1 MVFMLPMSIAAA
13 VSIRVGHQ
21 LGEHNVDGAKISSHV
36 GLIVAFVTALMTAA
50 LTIIF
55 REHIIE
61 LYTDNK
67 EVLQIALHLL
77 FMAAVYQCSDAIQV
91 VAAGALRGYKD
102 MNSILSRTLFSY
114 WIVGMPVGYILGM
127 TDWVTDKAMGVDGF
141 WIGIILGLTMAAILL
156 SVRLYWLHKQTDEV
170 QLEFAGR

>member
-1 MVFMLPMSIAAA
+1 
-13 VSIRVGHQ
+13 
-21 LGEHNVDGAKISSHV
+21 
-36 GLIVAFVTALMTAA
+36 
-50 LTIIF
+50 
-55 REHIIE
+55 
-61 LYTDNK
+61 
-67 EVLQIALHLL
+67 
-77 FMAAVYQCSDAIQV
+77 MAAVYQCSDAIQV